1 MRENEKTFFHLLR
14 NKHPVKWIVVAHRQP
29 RHCLRMGE
37 ADRQLG
43 NSIFTTE
50 SNSYINVISDIF
62 TVLYV
67 RERFISCCCNKVNST
82 VFSGKSGHIDC
93 LFTVVVSEPYLIHLW
108 NCTIIIIL
116 F

>member
-43 NSIFTTE
+43 NSRFTTE
-50 SNSYINVISDIF
+50 SSHLLGGHRNLVR
-62 TVLYV
+62 LYGMLDSH
-67 RERFISCCCNKVNST
+67 F
-82 VFSGKSGHIDC
+82 
-93 LFTVVVSEPYLIHLW
+93 PY
-108 NCTIIIIL
+108 
-116 F
+116 